1 MATLNNAS
9 ASGWQGLWSYEAGLS
24 AYVPIQ
30 NRVPRRAGI
39 KRLMNR
45 SQYRAISELFDTL
58 IGAASGSAAS
68 KTHAQVQA
76 VTPEFGPGVGGGL
89 RTIETV
95 TDISRNSTAADITLL
110 KEMTV
115 SVRTRPAYVADLSGN
130 GGPAFA

>member
-1 MATLNNAS
+1 MATLNDAV
-9 ASGWQGLWSYEAGLS
+9 ATGWQGLWTHEAGNPT
-24 AYVPIQ
+24 YTPIQ
-30 NRVPRRAGI
+30 NRVPRRNGI

-58 IGAASGSAAS
+58 IGAASGEAAS
-68 KTHAQVQA
+68 KTHTRVAA
-76 VTPEFGPGVGGGL
+76 VTPTAGPSGGGL

-115 SVRTRPAYVADLSGN
+115 NVRTRPAYVKDLSGN
-130 GGPAFA
+130 GGPAYA

>member
-1 MATLNNAS
+1 MPTLNNAS
-9 ASGWQGLWSYEAGLS
+9 ASGYQGLWTEEARLA
-24 AYVPIQ
+24 AYTPIQ
-30 NRVPRRAGI
+30 NRVPRRNGI

-58 IGAASGSAAS
+58 IGAASGAAAS
-68 KTHAQVQA
+68 KTHAQVAGQ
-76 VTPEFGPGVGGGL
+76 VPFQDGGGA
-89 RTIETV
+89 RPIETI

-115 SVRTRPAYVADLSGN
+115 SVRSRPAYVADLSGN